1 MASQRSYSLQ
11 EKASILREI
20 DGRGLPRLC
29 DVARELGT
37 SISALSRILKER
49 EAIGRALA
57 GGGLQAGGPPPGPP
71 SAARKA
77 LTREQKAWVVQQ
89 VESAGGPSCL
99 RGLSERLGVSISSLS
114 VIVKERREARAP
126 WEAPPAAR
134 TQQEGRSWCS
144 WAAKGWWS
152 GVRARRWSWSLSGL
166 CKGAILRAV
175 AGREGENLR
184 ELSAGL
190 RVSISTLSRVL
201 KERDGAARR
210 RLRAN

>member
-57 GGGLQAGGPPPGPP
+57 GGGLQAEGPPPGPP

-114 VIVKERREARAP
+114 VILKERREAR
-126 WEAPPAAR
+126 APPAAR

-152 GVRARRWSWSLSGL
+152 GVRARRWRWSLSGL